1 MATSQFIGAEGPFP
15 DTPTS
20 AVSEFRLLDAYVGLN
35 LSNWQITFGQQSLWW
50 GPGEGGS
57 MLMSNNAAPMPML
70 RINRVTPFTL
80 PLISKF
86 LGPMRIELFFGQLSG
101 QNFVNGP
108 TGIIGS
114 YAEPLI
120 DQPIINGQKISFK
133 PTTNF
138 EFSFSRTGLIGGP
151 GVPVTLGTFRH
162 SILASNSGLP
172 GTPQDPGDRRSAV
185 DWTYRLPKLRHWL
198 TFYGDAFADDQI
210 SPIAYWDRS
219 AISAGL
225 YLSPFPTAQTFSF
238 AQADRLRA
246 SQLGRDSAMN
256 SRTRGRQPAP
266 DLQDDEFIV
275 IPDDRGPAAQKGV
288 KTVANLQLLWGY
300 RRTIAK
306 VVLYG
311 FLVTTVIAFLI
322 PMRYESVARLMPP
335 DNNQA
340 ASGLAAVAA
349 MVSSGSSSGSRSSSG
364 GGGGGLGRAVLGLKS
379 TSEIFAGILS
389 SRTVEDEL
397 IREFNLRKVYWD
409 R

>member
-151 GVPVTLGTFRH
+151 GVPVTLGPFRH

-225 YLSPFPTAQTFSF
+225 YLSQFPKVPKLDFRDRKLRHWLTFYGDAF
-238 AQADRLRA
+238 A
-246 SQLGRDSAMN
+246 
-256 SRTRGRQPAP
+256 
-266 DLQDDEFIV
+266 DDQIS
-275 IPDDRGPAAQKGV
+275 P
-288 KTVANLQLLWGY
+288 
-300 RRTIAK
+300 IA
-306 VVLYG
+306 
-311 FLVTTVIAFLI
+311 
-322 PMRYESVARLMPP
+322 
-335 DNNQA
+335 
-340 ASGLAAVAA
+340 
-349 MVSSGSSSGSRSSSG
+349 
-364 GGGGGLGRAVLGLKS
+364 
-379 TSEIFAGILS
+379 
-389 SRTVEDEL
+389 
-397 IREFNLRKVYWD
+397 YWD
-409 R
+409 RSAISAGLYLSQFPKVPKLDF